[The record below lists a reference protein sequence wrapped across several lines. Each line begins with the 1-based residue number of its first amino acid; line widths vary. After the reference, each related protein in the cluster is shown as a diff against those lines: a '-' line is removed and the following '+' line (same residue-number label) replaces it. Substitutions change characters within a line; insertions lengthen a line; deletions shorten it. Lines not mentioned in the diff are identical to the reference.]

1 MSKKSDADSKRMVKK
16 IIRENNNMS
25 KRLITIDEIEN
36 LENIVECYS
45 VSTKPENEL
54 DKDNGTKKSKM
65 SSNVLKVDRTLGLLR
80 LKELVAREAKTF
92 AVDFD
97 KDPNTKL

>member
-16 IIRENNNMS
+16 IIREN
-25 KRLITIDEIEN
+25 
-36 LENIVECYS
+36 
-45 VSTKPENEL
+45 
-54 DKDNGTKKSKM
+54 
-65 SSNVLKVDRTLGLLR
+65 RTLGLLR
-80 LKELVAREAKTF
+80 LKELVAREAKNF